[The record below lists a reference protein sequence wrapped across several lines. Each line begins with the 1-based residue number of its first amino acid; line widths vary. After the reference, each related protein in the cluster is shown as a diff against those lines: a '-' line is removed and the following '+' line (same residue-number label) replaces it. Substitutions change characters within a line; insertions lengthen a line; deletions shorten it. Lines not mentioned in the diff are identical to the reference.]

1 MKIGDGSNVLRAYVF
16 LKDGMHSPPVTLPID
31 AEVIASFIVRTRNAP
46 SVIFT
51 NTGDNEKITTMFGF
65 IDQCQDKEFLQ
76 HELLPVLIPMQQ
88 GDIEPQNIEPIH
100 WGYDDDQFS
109 GEDMRE
115 WLNKEFHV
123 DL

>member
-1 MKIGDGSNVLRAYVF
+1 M
-16 LKDGMHSPPVTLPID
+16 
-31 AEVIASFIVRTRNAP
+31 
-46 SVIFT
+46 FT
-51 NTGDNEKITTMFGF
+51 NTGDNEEITTMFGF

-76 HELLPVLIPMQQ
+76 NELLPVLIPMQQ